1 MHWKGVETNANI
13 ISCSQMGDSCIYNR
27 LGFKN
32 NPDGLGR
39 RTCMSIRLILVLSIV
54 ALFIGCGGGKVFKAE
69 NLTKSS
75 EKYEGILYALPK
87 GYIKLTI
94 ERKLTIECKPE
105 FSVALA
111 EQPILVPDPDHI
123 YVLRHDGDST
133 ITETLDIQ
141 IGPDGLLEKID
152 VSSKDSLPGVVDEL
166 TSFIVG
172 VSKGEFPSATVSG
185 RQEDGAPSPNTGPFK
200 IEAVFDPND
209 KASLVTYLKGYGVD
223 LTIEKKFKKINNNKQ
238 NNSNCENL
246 ICYRFL
252 VPWKVSIVDN
262 VTRETVD
269 FVMLLPNEAPI
280 AGIDVKRLALVE
292 NETTLQFNKGL
303 LTSAKYINPSVVTSI
318 VKIPVSM
325 LTAIVS
331 IPSALFQF
339 TLKSKTDSAELTAQK
354 NLLVLQKELAQA
366 HLDLL
371 EKQKELEAAQRA
383 E

>member
-1 MHWKGVETNANI
+1 
-13 ISCSQMGDSCIYNR
+13 
-27 LGFKN
+27 
-32 NPDGLGR
+32 
-39 RTCMSIRLILVLSIV
+39 MSIRLILVLSIV
-54 ALFIGCGGGKVFKAE
+54 ALFIGCGSGKVFKAE

-75 EKYEGILYALPK
+75 EKHEGILYALPK

-94 ERKLTIECKPE
+94 ERKPDEKNSGKSI
-105 FSVALA
+105 FSVTPA

-133 ITETLDIQ
+133 VTETLDIQ
-141 IGPDGLLEKID
+141 IGPDGLLRKID

-172 VSKGEFPSATVSG
+172 VSKGEFPPPIQPSTD
-185 RQEDGAPSPNTGPFK
+185 DGSKIKKTEPFK
-200 IEAVFDPND
+200 IEAVFDPCD
-209 KASLVTYLKGYGVD
+209 KTSLEAYLVKYGVT
-223 LTIEKKFKKINNNKQ
+223 LTVEKKFKEINNNNN

-252 VPWKVSIVDN
+252 VPWKVSIWDKT
-262 VTRETVD
+262 VTGDRVD

-292 NETTLQFNKGL
+292 NTTTLQFNKGL

-354 NLLVLQKELAQA
+354 NLLLLQKELAQA

-371 EKQKELEAAQRA
+371 KTQKELEEQKELEAAQEKELAQAHLDLLKTQKELEAAQEA